1 MNFEAQPV
9 IAAVRG
15 EEELHAACASDCEVI
30 FVLSSRLSELADIA
44 ARIHA
49 AGKQMFLHIDLCDGI
64 GKDAEGVRYAASLG
78 VDGIITTRAATV
90 RHAAACGLA
99 CVQRFFMVD
108 SHSVDT
114 ALESIRAARPDMIEI
129 MPGIAEKT
137 IRKLKSRVSVP
148 LIAGGLIDEKEE
160 IFAALSAGADAVST
174 GKQTLWSL

>member
-1 MNFEAQPV
+1 MDLVAQPV
-9 IAAVRG
+9 IAAVRT
-15 EEELHAACASDCEVI
+15 ETDLRAACESACELI
-30 FVLSSRLSELADIA
+30 FVLSSRLSDVAATA

-49 AGKQMFLHIDLCDGI
+49 VGKQMFLHLDLCEGI
-64 GKDAEGVRYAASLG
+64 GNDAEGVRYAASLG
-78 VDGIITTRAATV
+78 VDGIITTRSATV
-90 RHAAACGLA
+90 RHAAACGLT

-114 ALESIRAARPDMIEI
+114 ALESIRTAHPDMIEI

-174 GKQTLWSL
+174 GKHALWLL